1 MVARLSQRTGNN
13 LLTHGGVQ
21 RALQRAEALLL
32 EMPVVESLLARLEL
46 DDGSGE
52 IHGLLNDVAA
62 EICAD
67 READG
72 SWLGSVSR
80 TAEQLLLLDE
90 LAITAESRALAEPS
104 VGWLLQRL
112 SVSVD
117 PEHSCTPQ
125 LHTLG
130 LCTHVTSSFA
140 AVSMRA
146 DLEQLRL
153 MHGSGFISDLDAR
166 VGVSALAVAAL
177 LRWGVPAAE
186 VAAPV
191 SALCHI
197 TRLEDRDRA
206 GLLSTNS
213 LACVAAAVLA
223 AAPRV
228 PEAADSVLFAG
239 QALAR
244 AQRGDGSW
252 PTGELFFVLSVLV
265 RFSAVAEAG
274 QVVERQLRR
283 SAQLLALMQQADGNW
298 NRGSGSWPLLV
309 GWRTLRAVAGP
320 ADATPLPSAPMNSM
334 TMDSRA
340 VVEGQR
346 QAGDR
351 R

>member
-1 MVARLSQRTGNN
+1 MFARISQRTGNN

-32 EMPVVESLLARLEL
+32 EIPVVESLLARLEL
-46 DDGSGE
+46 DDGSAE
-52 IHGLLNDVAA
+52 IQGLLSDVAA
-62 EICAD
+62 ELCAD
-67 READG
+67 REEDG
-72 SWLGSVSR
+72 SWLRSVSR
-80 TAEQLLLLDE
+80 TAELLLLLDE
-90 LAITAESRALAEPS
+90 LATTAESRALAEPS
-104 VGWLLQRL
+104 VRWLLQRM

-130 LCTHVTSSFA
+130 LCTHVTSGFA
-140 AVSMRA
+140 AVSMSAA
-146 DLEQLRL
+146 DLTQLRL

-177 LRWGVPAAE
+177 LRWAVPAAE
-186 VAAPV
+186 LAAPV
-191 SALCHI
+191 SALCRI

-206 GLLSTNS
+206 GVLSTNS
-213 LACVAAAVLA
+213 LACVAAAILT

-228 PEAADSVLFAG
+228 PEAADSVLAAG

-274 QVVERQLRR
+274 KVVERQLRR
-283 SAQLLALMQQADGNW
+283 SAQLLALMQQGDGNW
-298 NRGSGSWPLLV
+298 NRSSGSWPLLV
-309 GWRTLRAVAGP
+309 GWRTLRAVAGAP
-320 ADATPLPSAPMNSM
+320 ASGPVPPHSVPASIHAT
-334 TMDSRA
+334 
-340 VVEGQR
+340 
-346 QAGDR
+346 
-351 R
+351 